1 MKLRCPAIIIIV
13 TLQLMGITNLIYKHY
28 HKSKP
33 IVIERID
40 QCKSDPN
47 IPIFEKWSNV

>member
-40 QCKSDPN
+40 QCKS
-47 IPIFEKWSNV
+47 NVNQI